1 MRWAPWHPDT
11 FTAIASVVV
20 IIVVSI
26 MVVSIMVVVIP
37 MVVFIMVVMVVVVSL
52 PLAMLNPCSFPQL
65 PKSKGETAPMSI
77 DLTSL

>member
-37 MVVFIMVVMVVVVSL
+37 MVVFIMVVMVVVVSF
-52 PLAMLNPCSFPQL
+52 PVAMLNPCSFPQ
-65 PKSKGETAPMSI
+65 PKARKR
-77 DLTSL
+77 TSTYTRKPSP